1 MVLQLCGR
9 VCRRLSLWNPNL
21 KRLGFFLFIG
31 TTRSP
36 NGSIGLCFGSFDTV
50 ETVFFLARSA
60 NALENPVS
68 TKQDFISGM
77 DFF

>member
-31 TTRSP
+31 TTCSP
-36 NGSIGLCFGSFDTV
+36 NGSVRRLC
-50 ETVFFLARSA
+50 LARSA
-60 NALENPVS
+60 NVSGLLEKPVS
-68 TKQDFISGM
+68 VETGIFVL
-77 DFF
+77 